1 MRPSVRALCVLV
13 QAKRSYW
20 ARILKKPRGSVIV
33 RVGRP
38 LSAKGPSF
46 GSVKLKLEP
55 LLKLQEPSELMSKP
69 PSLMVP
75 HAFAF
80 VPGYATRE
88 LRRVKI
94 PFVLAILAPRTEAS
108 APKTIPGTTALLATV
123 TFMSSA
129 DALVS

>member
-1 MRPSVRALCVLV
+1 MAGLSGSRA
-13 QAKRSYW
+13 
-20 ARILKKPRGSVIV
+20 IV
-33 RVGRP
+33 RVGPP

-55 LLKLQEPSELMSKP
+55 LSKLHDPSELMLKP

-88 LRRVKI
+88 LRKVRV
-94 PFVLAILAPRTEAS
+94 PFVLARLAPRTAAELE
-108 APKTIPGTTALLATV
+108 PKKTGPGTTSLLA
-123 TFMSSA
+123 
-129 DALVS
+129 